1 MADNRNYILA
11 IVLSILVLVG
21 WQYFV
26 GMPQMERQRQQ
37 QAQQQAQQRQAAQPG
52 QTAPTAPAAP
62 GTAGAPV
69 PGATPTAPAAPGGL
83 APAPAQSMSRQA
95 VLASTPRVGIETPR
109 LTGSINLVG
118 ARLDDLVMTGYR
130 ETISPT
136 SPHVVLFAPV
146 GSPIDPASNQHP
158 FFAEFGFV
166 GAAGTGVAVPT
177 TQTTWTQQGTNKLA
191 PGAPVVLT
199 WDNGQGLTFRRT
211 FEIDGNYMVT
221 VKDAVTNAGGQ
232 PVSLH
237 AYGLISR
244 HGVPQTSGYYI
255 LHEGLIG
262 VFGEKGLQEV
272 GYSAIETA
280 KSQTFKARGAW
291 LGITDKYWAAAL
303 IPDQTVE
310 TDAAFKFFQSGTA
323 KSFQTDFL
331 TPAVAVAP
339 GTTHETTTRLFAG
352 AKEVRVVDGYA
363 EAFKIDR
370 FDRLID
376 WGWFYFITK
385 PLFVVMDWIF
395 VQTGNFGIAI
405 LLVTLLIK
413 GLFFPLANKSYASIT
428 MMKKVQPEMM
438 AIRDR
443 YAEDKMKQQQELMAL
458 YKREKINPL
467 AGCWPILIQ
476 IPVFFAL
483 YKVLFITIEMRHA
496 PFFGWIQDLS
506 APDPTSIFNLFGLL
520 PFTVPAFLLIGV
532 WPLIMGATMWVQMQ
546 MNPAPTD
553 PVQAVFFKWMPIIFT
568 FMLASFPAGLVIYWA
583 WNNLLSV
590 LQQGIIMRKYGVKI
604 ELWDNLR
611 SMFGG
616 GPAKP
621 AA

>member
-26 GMPQMERQRQQ
+26 GMPQMERQREAQRQQQLQQ
-37 QAQQQAQQRQAAQPG
+37 QATGQAPGTATPAPGAPPAPG
-52 QTAPTAPAAP
+52 QPAAAPGAAAPAAP
-62 GTAGAPV
+62 G
-69 PGATPTAPAAPGGL
+69 
-83 APAPAQSMSRQA
+83 APAPGQTMTREAA
-95 VLASTPRVGIETPR
+95 IAATPRVAIATPR

-118 ARLDDLVMTGYR
+118 GRVDDLVLATYR
-130 ETISPT
+130 ETIQRNSPN
-136 SPHVVLFAPV
+136 VVLFAPA
-146 GSPIDPASNQHP
+146 GSPIDAVHHKHP
-158 FFAEFGFV
+158 FYAEFGHV
-166 GAAGTGVAVPT
+166 AGAGQTLAVPNA
-177 TQTTWTQQGTNKLA
+177 QTVWTQQGTGTLTPA
-191 PGAPVVLT
+191 TPVVLT
-199 WDNGQGLTFRRT
+199 WDNGQGQTFRRT
-211 FEIDGNYMVT
+211 FEIDAEYLIT
-221 VKDAVTNAGGQ
+221 VKDAVVNSGAA
-232 PVSLH
+232 PVTLH
-237 AYGLISR
+237 HFGLISR
-244 HGVPQTSGYYI
+244 HGLPQTSGYYI

-262 VFGEKGLQEV
+262 VFGDKGLQEV

-280 KSQTFKARGAW
+280 KTQSFRARGAW

-303 IPDQTVE
+303 IPDQGIE
-310 TDAAFKFFQSGTA
+310 TDASFKFFQSGTA

-331 TPAVAVAP
+331 APAVTVAP
-339 GTTHETTTRLFAG
+339 GATTETTTRLFAG
-352 AKEVRVVDGYA
+352 AKEVRLVDGYA
-363 EAFKIDR
+363 DRLKIDR

-395 VQTGNFGIAI
+395 IQTGNFGIAI

-438 AIRDR
+438 EIRDR

-467 AGCWPILIQ
+467 AGCWPIMIQ

-520 PFTVPAFLLIGV
+520 PFSVPAFLLIGV
-532 WPLIMGATMWVQMQ
+532 WPIIMGITMWIQMQ

-553 PVQAVFFKWMPIIFT
+553 PIQAAFFKWMPILFT

-590 LQQGIIMRKYGVKI
+590 LQQGLIMRKYGVKI
-604 ELWDNLR
+604 ELWDNMR

>member
-37 QAQQQAQQRQAAQPG
+37 QAQQQRQAQPAPAQPG
-52 QTAPTAPAAP
+52 QAPSTTPAAPGTPAPGATSTAPAAP
-62 GTAGAPV
+62 GAV
-69 PGATPTAPAAPGGL
+69 
-83 APAPAQSMSRQA
+83 APAPAGGQTREA
-95 VLASTPRVGIETPR
+95 ILAATPRVGIETPR
-109 LTGSINLVG
+109 ITGSINLVG
-118 ARLDDLVMTGYR
+118 GRLDDIVLTSYR
-130 ETISPT
+130 ETT
-136 SPHVVLFAPV
+136 ARNSPHVVLFAPA
-146 GSPIDPASNQHP
+146 GSPIDPVHHQHP
-158 FFAEFGFV
+158 FYAEFGYV
-166 GAAGTGVAVPT
+166 GVANAGTAVPNA
-177 TQTTWTQQGTNKLA
+177 QTVWTQQGAGKLA
-191 PGAPVVLT
+191 PGTPVVIT

-211 FEIDGNYMVT
+211 FEIDANYMVT
-221 VKDAVTNAGGQ
+221 VKDAVINAGGA
-232 PVSLH
+232 PVTLH

-262 VFGEKGLQEV
+262 VFGDKGLQEV
-272 GYSAIETA
+272 GYSAIESA
-280 KSQTFKARGAW
+280 KTQAFKARGAW

-303 IPDQTVE
+303 IPDQSLE
-310 TDAAFKFFQSGTA
+310 TDAAFKFFQSGTT

-331 TPAVAVAP
+331 APATTVAP
-339 GTTHETTTRLFAG
+339 GATHETTTRLFAG
-352 AKEVRVVDGYA
+352 AKEVRIVDGYA
-363 EAFKIDR
+363 EAFKVDR

-443 YAEDKMKQQQELMAL
+443 FAEDKMKQQQELMAL

-483 YKVLFITIEMRHA
+483 YKVLFITIEMRQA

-520 PFTVPAFLLIGV
+520 PFAVPAFLLIGV
-532 WPLIMGATMWVQMQ
+532 WPIIMGITMWVQMQ

-553 PVQAVFFKWMPIIFT
+553 PIQAVFFKWMPILFT

-611 SMFGG
+611 SMFGA